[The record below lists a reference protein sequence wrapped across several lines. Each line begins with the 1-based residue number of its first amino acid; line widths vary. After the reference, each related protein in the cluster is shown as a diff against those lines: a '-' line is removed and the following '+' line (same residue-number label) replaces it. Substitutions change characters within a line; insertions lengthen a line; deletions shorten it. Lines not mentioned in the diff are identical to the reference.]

1 MFEGLSWID
10 LCHFVKIKP
19 EKLEPLMGND
29 FQKLTLIDMYLS
41 CVELIHEEKACS
53 I

>member
-19 EKLEPLMGND
+19 EKLEPLMGR
-29 FQKLTLIDMYLS
+29 FSKID
-41 CVELIHEEKACS
+41 VD
-53 I
+53 